1 MADALFAPIVMRFQ
15 TYDVP
20 VSQTSADY
28 MTTMLANASVVSWY
42 EDACKESA
50 EIAIAEV
57 GEPR

>member
-1 MADALFAPIVMRFQ
+1 MRFQ